1 MDYSARM
8 YNQFMDKISNE
19 ATWIALTDTII
30 KIIIVLVLS
39 KVIITVAKKT
49 LRNIFLVRAKSPL
62 RTNERR
68 ETTLLK
74 LLENII
80 TYVIYFISAIMI
92 LEYCGFAVKGL
103 LAGAGIVG
111 LAVGFGA
118 QSLVKDIISGFFI
131 IFEDQFSVGD
141 YIKINTFEGE
151 VLEIGLRTTK
161 LKSKTG
167 ELHLIPNGSILQVTN
182 YSILNSVSI
191 VDMTI
196 ANDNRLELAEK
207 LIYEKLSQLE
217 RKVDEIVKVLELEE
231 SEILD
236 SGEIVLRITT
246 ETKPT
251 KQDEVSRLIRKELR
265 PVLDEFG
272 IKSTLN
278 SGEEGSV

>member
-30 KIIIVLVLS
+30 KIILVLVLS

>member
-1 MDYSARM
+1 MDYSVRM

-30 KIIIVLVLS
+30 KIILVLVLS

-118 QSLVKDIISGFFI
+118 QSLVKDVISGFFV

-196 ANDNRLELAEK
+196 VNDDRLELAEK

-217 RKVDEIVKVLELEE
+217 RKADEIVKVLELEE
-231 SEILD
+231 SEILE

-265 PVLDEFG
+265 PILDEFG